1 MPYINATFYDSSAVI
16 HYNGQWPDG
25 FPNSNQ
31 LILKTIITK
40 QLLCSYKVALFE
52 LTEGERRKMMMLTVL
67 EFYLK
72 MENHNN
78 VRAQPSWNKL
88 QQILIPFFY

>member
-25 FPNSNQ
+25 FPNFNQ

-52 LTEGERRKMMMLTVL
+52 LTEGEKKDDDA
-67 EFYLK
+67 YC
-72 MENHNN
+72 
-78 VRAQPSWNKL
+78 VR
-88 QQILIPFFY
+88 ILPQDGKPQ